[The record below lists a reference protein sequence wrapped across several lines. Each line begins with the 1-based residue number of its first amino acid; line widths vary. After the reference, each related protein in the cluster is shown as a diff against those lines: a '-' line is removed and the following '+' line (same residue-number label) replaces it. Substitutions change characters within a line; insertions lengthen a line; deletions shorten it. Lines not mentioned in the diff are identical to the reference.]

1 MAVQVVMANGRSL
14 TLRNRLAGLGL
25 VAQSAVI
32 AGALVLAWLLVAP
45 LATRFSGTLGLKATL
60 LAAVACYAG
69 AQFSLLISALIRGSA
84 SIMNRLVLG
93 MIARAMFPMVLGA
106 GLHLRNHE
114 LAGAGLILYVLVFY
128 LVTLAA
134 DTALLVAQVPQRLTS
149 KSLTPKPLVP
159 RKAH

>member
-1 MAVQVVMANGRSL
+1 MAVQVVMANGQSL
-14 TLRNRLAGLGL
+14 TLRSRLAGLGL

-45 LATRFSGTLGLKATL
+45 LAASLSGTLGLRAAL
-60 LAAVACYAG
+60 VAAVACYAG
-69 AQFSLLISALIRGSA
+69 AQFSLLISALLRGGA
-84 SIMNRLVLG
+84 TIMNRLVMG

-106 GLHLRNHE
+106 GLHLRDPE
-114 LAGAGLILYVLVFY
+114 LADAGLILYVLVFY

-134 DTALLVAQVPQRLTS
+134 DTALLVAQVS
-149 KSLTPKPLVP
+149 DP